1 MDECDNSQNGHLVL
15 TCKKMTHKVLN
26 DLTPFMKKLSLYS
39 KDSFF
44 LGLSIFS
51 LAFLVFIGF
60 FFLSQP
66 LIDAHAFRQ
75 TQTALTSFWMLE
87 EGFKLNY
94 ATPVLGYP
102 WSIPFEFPI
111 YQALAAGISAI
122 TGASIVITGRLLSL
136 AFLIAC
142 AWPIIHLTK
151 RLALSPMVAYIAIA
165 MLWSSPT
172 YIYWGR
178 AYLMETAALF
188 FTLAALPYGATIILG
203 KEKWWDYAGFLLF
216 SILAI
221 LQKITTFLPVLMVL
235 FLLPVLMQINR
246 QGPMMHKLKRLS
258 KVFILFLIPLLVGTA
273 WSWYADSIRSL
284 NLHGAELISS
294 KLVLWNFGSI
304 QQRLSWDLWYTVI
317 LKRSLITNVG
327 AGVFGLPFLVIVP
340 IISWKRGTRNA
351 VLLAVL
357 CLVLFLLPI
366 AIFTNL
372 HIVHSYYQTACHVW
386 LGCAVAI
393 LLGASLTWYPYY
405 RGIAALVASFF
416 VFLNIILFYLAYY
429 PHISLTIQDEGQA
442 QQAYHVGK
450 FLQENTQ
457 VGSGIVVYNQ
467 NYSAEIAFHSERKA
481 MTLFDESPYAKEIF
495 EEPQRFLGD
504 APLAAITV
512 CPLKNS
518 FPTKNDLDRFLE
530 RNPGWRLT
538 YVKGC
543 AVLLPKQSQPDGLI
557 KK

>member
-1 MDECDNSQNGHLVL
+1 
-15 TCKKMTHKVLN
+15 MTHKFSQVLIFLN
-26 DLTPFMKKLSLYS
+26 PFLKKVSLHS

-44 LGLSIFS
+44 IVLSVLS
-51 LAFLVFIGF
+51 LAFLLLISF

-66 LIDAHAFRQ
+66 LIDAHSFRQ

-87 EGFKLNY
+87 EGLKLNY
-94 ATPVLGYP
+94 VTPVLGYP

-122 TGASIVITGRLLSL
+122 TGASLVVTGRLLSI

-142 AWPIIHLTK
+142 AWPIISLTK
-151 RLALSPMVAYIAIA
+151 RLALSPIVAYVAIA

-172 YIYWGR
+172 YVYWGR

-188 FTLAALPYGATIILG
+188 FALAALPFGATIILE
-203 KEKWWDYAGFLLF
+203 KEKWWDILGFLLF

-235 FLLPVLMQINR
+235 FLIPVLMQINKT
-246 QGPMMHKLKRLS
+246 GFTMHKLMRLS
-258 KVFILFLIPLLVGTA
+258 KVFTLFMIPLLVGVA
-273 WSWYADSIRSL
+273 WSSYADSIRSL

-327 AGVFGLPFLVIVP
+327 AGIFGLPFLVVVP
-340 IISWKRGTRNA
+340 IISWKHGARKS
-351 VLLAVL
+351 VYLALL
-357 CLVLFLLPI
+357 CLTLFLLPI

-393 LLGASLTWYPYY
+393 LLGASLTWYPYH

-416 VFLNIILFYLAYY
+416 VFLNIILFFLAYY
-429 PHISLTIQDEGQA
+429 PHISLTEREEGQA

-450 FLQENTQ
+450 FLKENTQ
-457 VGSGIVVYNQ
+457 SGSGIVVFNQ

-481 MTLFDESPYAKEIF
+481 MTLLDESPYAKEVF
-495 EEPQRFLGD
+495 QEPQRFLGD
-504 APLAAITV
+504 APLASITV

-518 FPTKNDLDRFLE
+518 FPTKNDLNRFLV

-543 AVLLPKQSQPDGLI
+543 AVLLPKRS
-557 KK
+557 